1 MKKILTGKTVFYS
14 LLIFIPITL
23 VLEFYVHAE
32 DSVIFLCSALAIVP
46 LVGLLA
52 KATEGL
58 ADHLGPG
65 IGGLL
70 SATFGNAPELMIGI
84 IALREGLF
92 DVVKAS
98 LTGAII
104 ANILLVFGAGAIL
117 GGLRYPVLRFNSS
130 AACIGTTMLALSA
143 IGLLLPAIYHHVVPG
158 VTPAVELNLGLA
170 IAIVLLVTYIL
181 NLVFSLKTHRHLY
194 TGIPVSDEAERENEK
209 RSEVAAAKHGEAD
222 QKKSDLWRS
231 LGMLAVSAGLIAWM
245 SEMLVT
251 SVEGTARQM
260 GMSQVFIGVI
270 FVAIIGNAAEQSTSI
285 FMALKNKMDL
295 AINITTGASIQI
307 ALFVAPLLLILSY
320 FIAPAPMDLT
330 FTTMEVVSVMIAV
343 GLIRLTAHDG
353 DMNWIE
359 GVQLVAVYIM
369 LAIMF
374 YLMPA

>member
-1 MKKILTGKTVFYS
+1 MKKILTVKTVFYS
-14 LLIFIPITL
+14 LLIFIPITV
-23 VLEFYVHAE
+23 VLEYYLHAE
-32 DSVIFLCSALAIVP
+32 ESVIFLCSALAIVP

-58 ADHLGPG
+58 AEHLGPG

-84 IALREGLF
+84 IGLREGLF

-98 LTGAII
+98 ITGAII
-104 ANILLVFGAGAIL
+104 ANILLVFGTGAIL
-117 GGLRYPVLRFNSS
+117 GGLRYPVLRFNCS

-143 IGLLLPAIYHHVVPG
+143 IGLLLPAIYHYVVPS
-158 VTPAVELNLGLA
+158 VTPVVELNLGLA

-194 TGIPVSDEAERENEK
+194 AGIPASDEAERG
-209 RSEVAAAKHGEAD
+209 GEAD
-222 QKKSDLWRS
+222 HKKSGMWLS

-260 GMSQVFIGVI
+260 GMSQVFIGVV

-285 FMALKNKMDL
+285 IMALKNKMEL

-307 ALFVAPLLLILSY
+307 ALFVAPVLLILSY

-330 FTTMEVVSVMIAV
+330 FTIMEVVSVMIAV
-343 GLIRLTAHDG
+343 GVITLTSHDG
-353 DMNWIE
+353 DINWIE